1 MKYLRTARIVLP
13 DDADVSRHEVG
24 LLRGLLE
31 CAGGRRDPLQHP
43 SERESVNNN
52 LAKLGNLFGVE
63 VEQPVLFRG
72 FREPQFGRVD
82 VEGLNALIGFRK
94 EVHEILPAVV
104 NALPYDS
111 VLAASLAR

>member
-1 MKYLRTARIVLP
+1 M
-13 DDADVSRHEVG
+13 
-24 LLRGLLE
+24 
-31 CAGGRRDPLQHP
+31 
-43 SERESVNNN
+43 
-52 LAKLGNLFGVE
+52 
-63 VEQPVLFRG
+63 LFRG
-72 FREPQFGRVD
+72 FREPQFGKVN